1 MAEVNITSQ
10 TTQAELDA
18 ISALGMTPAQ
28 AEQKLLANDLPPGVT
43 AEDLLAWI
51 YFQTNGQGPRFVAA
65 GDIEDPDE
73 HPELFTDEVMENM
86 NELAD
91 IFGPAARESVN
102 RFLTNTGHAEDIHEP
117 DPVGPP
123 SDGPLGP
130 HRESPID
137 DPELFQRL
145 VAFFMKSP
153 NPGLPWIVFFGQLK
167 SINDDIRLELID
179 KRNELLDWMNDDL
192 IGQLEGLD
200 PTNPAEQGEIASI
213 QEQIQSAKSQIA
225 IYDQAL
231 VTLTQSETSNL
242 EVMATSVRSHFDG
255 ISAILRM

>member
-1 MAEVNITSQ
+1 LIF
-10 TTQAELDA
+10 
-18 ISALGMTPAQ
+18 
-28 AEQKLLANDLPPGVT
+28 PG
-43 AEDLLAWI
+43 
-51 YFQTNGQGPRFVAA
+51 PKR
-65 GDIEDPDE
+65 
-73 HPELFTDEVMENM
+73 
-86 NELAD
+86 
-91 IFGPAARESVN
+91 
-102 RFLTNTGHAEDIHEP
+102 
-117 DPVGPP
+117 
-123 SDGPLGP
+123 
-130 HRESPID
+130 
-137 DPELFQRL
+137 
-145 VAFFMKSP
+145 
-153 NPGLPWIVFFGQLK
+153 FGQLK